1 MHLLELVVDSC
12 SLLKHHLITLN
23 HEFNKEKLANW
34 ANCKFDI
41 MELGDLE
48 FKLEDWANRLFQT
61 CEMSTEGA
69 RGS

>member
-1 MHLLELVVDSC
+1 M
-12 SLLKHHLITLN
+12 K
-23 HEFNKEKLANW
+23 KLANW

-41 MELGDLE
+41 RELDDLK
-48 FKLEDWANRLFQT
+48 FKLANWTNRLFQT